1 MCVGVCA
8 WVGVCLFVCLLCFLD
23 WFIVLAGS
31 MTLRWRGFVD
41 EKVKRLLLLYAGF
54 DGDLMNVLM
63 SSNTGCLFRGL
74 VVQKTEV

>member
-1 MCVGVCA
+1 M
-8 WVGVCLFVCLLCFLD
+8 
-23 WFIVLAGS
+23 LAGS

-41 EKVKRLLLLYAGF
+41 EEVKRLLLLYAGF